1 MEWLWII
8 IILIVAVIGL
18 FAAIRY
24 MKSSNNTNK
33 ENGTVPTDYINKQD
47 VLDVMQLLEC
57 LDEVYKME

>member
-24 MKSSNNTNK
+24 MKSSNK